1 MTWRATDPEI
11 GLQPISETSTVK
23 NHSLGKII
31 RGTSPTYGDGEFI
44 YLKGVG
50 STVVG
55 SLVMY
60 DPYLGTT
67 VLNTTTG
74 GIGPVAVAMS
84 ANVLANYGW
93 YQIAGTAAVLAPNA
107 MTAGANVYA
116 LAATAASVD
125 DAQVNGEQVLNAV
138 VTASTG
144 TPSTGLGLITIN
156 RPFMQGQT
164 V

>member
-1 MTWRATDPEI
+1 MAWIIVEQEI
-11 GLQPISETSTVK
+11 GVQPIAETSTTK
-23 NHSLGKII
+23 NHELGKIV
-31 RGTSPTYGDGEFI
+31 RAKDSSYGGGEFI

-67 VLNTTTG
+67 TLNPTTG

-84 ANVLANYGW
+84 VNVLANYGW
-93 YQIAGTAAVLAPNA
+93 YQIGGTAAVLAPNA

-125 DAQVNGEQVLNAV
+125 DAQVNGEQVLGAIV
-138 VTASTG
+138 ATSTG
-144 TPSTGLGLITIN
+144 TPSTGLGLISIN
-156 RPFMQGQT
+156 RPFMQGQ
-164 V
+164 VV